1 MIKNSDFSIEINE
14 LHLSEIKDIYNA
26 NTDVC
31 IKFENGFC
39 LNIIVGTPQNLQYL
53 MEKEEVNFWEPSFP
67 WVIVQK
73 LTKEIIHEAIQAYKD
88 AKPNEYWLK
97 LDYFVTDID
106 IAVFDKLQTQEIKK
120 SAELELLVSLD
131 YLKSDINKLD

>member
-1 MIKNSDFSIEINE
+1 MERNKYQRYTSHALCMRLPQLFCG
-14 LHLSEIKDIYNA
+14 HWKK
-26 NTDVC
+26 C
-31 IKFENGFC
+31 IS
-39 LNIIVGTPQNLQYL
+39 NIG
-53 MEKEEVNFWEPSFP
+53 
-67 WVIVQK
+67 
-73 LTKEIIHEAIQAYKD
+73 
-88 AKPNEYWLK
+88 LK